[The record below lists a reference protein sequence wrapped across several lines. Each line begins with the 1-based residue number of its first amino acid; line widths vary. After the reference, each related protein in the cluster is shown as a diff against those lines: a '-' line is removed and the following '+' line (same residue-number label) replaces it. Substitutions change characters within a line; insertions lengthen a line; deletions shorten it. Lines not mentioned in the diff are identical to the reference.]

1 MRAAGGPRSPLAFRD
16 VPVQQVVTPAASAQ
30 KLEGAA
36 GPNSP
41 QRALLCFGDSNT
53 WGHDPETQCRFPR
66 TIRWPGRLQTALGD
80 SWHVIE
86 EGLNGRTTTLD
97 SALLP
102 GRNGLDYLGPCL
114 ESHAPL
120 DAVVI
125 FLGTSDLAD
134 RYAMTA
140 TDIARAAARLA
151 TTVARSGAGVDGA
164 APLPILACPPP
175 LGETTWDEGWS
186 GAPAKAALL
195 PERFSAVADRLGL
208 ELLDL
213 GTVTRYSPVDGI
225 HLDAGGHAA
234 VAHLLEHALRR
245 LFPDRSEE
253 PASK

>member
-1 MRAAGGPRSPLAFRD
+1 MTA
-16 VPVQQVVTPAASAQ
+16 PAAAHGRGGVSAQ
-30 KLEGAA
+30 EMR
-36 GPNSP
+36 

-53 WGHDPETQCRFPR
+53 WGHDPRTQCRFPR
-66 TIRWPGRLQTALGD
+66 SIRWPGRLQTALGD
-80 SWHVIE
+80 RWHVIE

-151 TTVARSGAGVDGA
+151 ITVARSDAGVDGT
-164 APLPILACPPP
+164 APLPILACPPA
-175 LGETTWDEGWS
+175 LGETTWDEGWA
-186 GAPAKAALL
+186 GAPAKAAVLA
-195 PERFSAVADRLGL
+195 ERFAAVAERLGL
-208 ELLDL
+208 ELVDL
-213 GTVTRYSPVDGI
+213 GTVARYSSVDGI
-225 HLDAGGHAA
+225 HLDADGHAA
-234 VAHLLEHALRR
+234 VAQLVEQTVRR
-245 LFPDRSEE
+245 LFPDSREQPVRE
-253 PASK
+253 

>member
-1 MRAAGGPRSPLAFRD
+1 MTADQDPRPTAAA
-16 VPVQQVVTPAASAQ
+16 QVGRRVTAEDSR
-30 KLEGAA
+30 
-36 GPNSP
+36 

-53 WGHDPETQCRFPR
+53 WGHDPQTQRRFPR
-66 TIRWPGRLQTALGD
+66 SIRWPGRLQTALGGA
-80 SWHVIE
+80 WYVIE

-120 DAVVI
+120 DAVLI

-151 TTVARSGAGVDGA
+151 TAVARSDTGVDGA

-186 GAPAKAALL
+186 GAAAKAAVL
-195 PERFSAVADRLGL
+195 PERFSAVANQLGL
-208 ELLDL
+208 KLLNL

-225 HLDAGGHAA
+225 HLDADGHAA
-234 VAHLLEHALRR
+234 VARLVEETLRS
-245 LFPDRSEE
+245 LFPKDSRRPGSNEFSGSGE
-253 PASK
+253 SR